1 MLAFLSSQEFS
12 LLVEINH
19 VSIIPSQPSHSSSS
33 NHMNHAGEEADSED
47 LDMHNDTLMGK
58 VSQPLSPDHQVEV
71 GKERAKCKRQSVVS
85 RPLSAC
91 RSAADVE
98 GKALVFSELYEDV
111 ERLKGAL
118 RQVLKHR
125 SNIAFTDWAHEVQ
138 KLVIAGAS
146 ARVAGYATAI
156 GGGAV
161 FTAGSGLLLGVVTAP
176 AGIPLMV
183 IGGVLGAAGS
193 VTALGGTI
201 TKWIKSK
208 KILKKARQWVKE
220 NEQYCRELSD
230 AHDHLMQKKD
240 HIESH
245 SDIDVE
251 QMLSE
256 IFNEDITQG
265 LDDVDAIVGSWK
277 SALKYKPEELATVLT
292 TTALC
297 GATITQ
303 GVIEGVDPGAEV
315 AAVAVKT
322 TAKVAGAAVAIGLSA
337 ILMAVDIGLLAKASY
352 DLHKCRKGKHT
363 KLAEVLLAMAMRME
377 KETARLRQAAAPLLA

>member
-1 MLAFLSSQEFS
+1 MK
-12 LLVEINH
+12 
-19 VSIIPSQPSHSSSS
+19 
-33 NHMNHAGEEADSED
+33 HAGEEADGED
-47 LDMHNDTLMGK
+47 LDMHNDTPMQK
-58 VSQPLSPDHQVEV
+58 VLQPLTPDHQVEV
-71 GKERAKCKRQSVVS
+71 GKEQAKCKWQSVVS
-85 RPLSAC
+85 RPLSDR

-98 GKALVFSELYEDV
+98 SKALVFSELYEDV

-138 KLVIAGAS
+138 KLVIASAS

-220 NEQYCRELSD
+220 NEHYCRELSD
-230 AHDHLMQKKD
+230 VHDHLMRKKN

-256 IFNEDITQG
+256 IFNADITQG
-265 LDDVDAIVGSWK
+265 LDDVDAIVDSWK
-277 SALKYKPEELATVLT
+277 IALKYRPEELATMFT
-292 TTALC
+292 TAALC

-303 GVIEGVDPGAEV
+303 GVIEGVDPGAE
-315 AAVAVKT
+315 AAAIAVKT

-377 KETARLRQAAAPLLA
+377 EETARLRQAAAPLLA

>member
-1 MLAFLSSQEFS
+1 MTVYCVATPIQ
-12 LLVEINH
+12 
-19 VSIIPSQPSHSSSS
+19 SS
-33 NHMNHAGEEADSED
+33 NPGEEADSED
-47 LDMHNDTLMGK
+47 SDMHNDTVMDK
-58 VSQPLSPDHQVEV
+58 VSQPLTADHQVEV
-71 GKERAKCKRQSVVS
+71 GKERAKWKQQSVVS
-85 RPLSAC
+85 RPLSD
-91 RSAADVE
+91 RGSAADVE
-98 GKALVFSELYEDV
+98 SKALVFGELYEDI

-118 RQVLKHR
+118 HQVLKHR
-125 SNIAFTDWAHEVQ
+125 TSIAFADWAHEVQ
-138 KLVIAGAS
+138 KLVKVGAS

-201 TKWIKSK
+201 TKWVKSK

-220 NEQYCRELSD
+220 NEHYCRELSD
-230 AHDHLMQKKD
+230 AHDRLMQKKD
-240 HIESH
+240 RIESLH
-245 SDIDVE
+245 SKIDVE

-256 IFNEDITQG
+256 IFNADISQG

-277 SALKYKPEELATVLT
+277 SALEYRPEELATMFAT
-292 TTALC
+292 AALC

-303 GVIEGVDPGAEV
+303 GVIEGVDSGTEA
-315 AAVAVKT
+315 AAVAVKA
-322 TAKVAGAAVAIGLSA
+322 TAKVVGGGVAVGLSA

-352 DLHKCRKGKHT
+352 DLHKCRKGKRT
-363 KLAEVLLAMAMRME
+363 KLAEVLLTMAIHME
-377 KETARLRQAAAPLLA
+377 TETALLRQAAAPLLAYDFSCI